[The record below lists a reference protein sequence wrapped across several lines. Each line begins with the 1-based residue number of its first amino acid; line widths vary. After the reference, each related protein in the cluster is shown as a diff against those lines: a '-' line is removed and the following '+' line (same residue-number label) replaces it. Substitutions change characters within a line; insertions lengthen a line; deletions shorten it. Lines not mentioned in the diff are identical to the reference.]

1 MPYLVREH
9 LFISN
14 ISDAAEVLQ
23 NDTAEITH
31 MLSVLSSAS
40 ISFFSEWRRGLVIPT
55 KEIRKVYVGG
65 SEPENDSGGL
75 VIPTKEIVE
84 GSEPKNDSGNSP
96 KSSLSPQKLLY
107 SLEYAGKDLKLV
119 RMAVPLRDM
128 EGENLLDYLDV
139 CLDFIEESRKEGSV
153 LVHCFAGVSRSAAI
167 ITAYLMRTEQ
177 LSQKDALE
185 SLQQSCE
192 FVCPNDGFL
201 EQLNMF
207 EEMSFKIDHT
217 SPIYKRFRLKVLGDS
232 YNRGER
238 IDTSKFGADPGLPA
252 EEASSDVGTSGNS
265 GRVSTAAYR
274 CKKCRRVVAL
284 QENIVDHVPGEGET
298 SFGWHKR
305 KGGNPFNKC
314 DEIECSS
321 IFVEPLRWM
330 TTVEEGV
337 LEGKLLCV
345 HCEARLGY
353 FNWSGI
359 QCSCGS
365 WITPAFQL
373 HKSRVDISTV

>member
-9 LFISN
+9 LFIGN
-14 ISDAAEVLQ
+14 ISDAAEILQ
-23 NDTAEITH
+23 NGSEEITH
-31 MLSVLSSAS
+31 VLSILSSAS
-40 ISFFSEWRRGLVIPT
+40 ITFFSEWRKDILIST

-65 SEPENDSGGL
+65 SGPEDDSH
-75 VIPTKEIVE
+75 
-84 GSEPKNDSGNSP
+84 DSS
-96 KSSLSPQKLLY
+96 KSSLLPEKLLY

-119 RMAVPLRDM
+119 RMAVPIRDM
-128 EGENLLDYLDV
+128 ESENLLDYLDV
-139 CLDFIEESRKEGSV
+139 CLDFIEESRNKGAV
-153 LVHCFAGVSRSAAI
+153 LVHCFAGVSRSASI

-177 LSQKDALE
+177 LSQEDALE
-185 SLQQSCE
+185 SLRQSCD

-201 EQLNMF
+201 EQLKMF
-207 EEMSFKIDHT
+207 EAMGFKVDHT

-232 YNRGER
+232 YNRSER
-238 IDTSKFGADPGLPA
+238 IDRSRFAADPGLPP
-252 EEASSDVGTSGNS
+252 EEVSFEVGTTGNR
-265 GRVSTAAYR
+265 GLVSTTAYR

-284 QENIVDHVPGEGET
+284 QENVLDHVPGEGET
-298 SFGWHKR
+298 SFGWHKMR
-305 KGGNPFNKC
+305 SGNPFNKC
-314 DEIECSS
+314 DEIGCSS

-330 TTVEEGV
+330 TTVEDGV
-337 LEGKLLCV
+337 LEGKLLCS

-373 HKSRVDISTV
+373 HKSRVDISTDG

>member
-14 ISDAAEVLQ
+14 IGDAAEVLQ

-40 ISFFSEWRRGLVIPT
+40 ISFFTEWRLSLVIPT

-65 SEPENDSGGL
+65 SEPENDSG
-75 VIPTKEIVE
+75 
-84 GSEPKNDSGNSP
+84 NSP
-96 KSSLSPQKLLY
+96 KSLLSPQKLLY

-201 EQLNMF
+201 EQLKMF

-232 YNRGER
+232 YNRGE
-238 IDTSKFGADPGLPA
+238 K
-252 EEASSDVGTSGNS
+252 
-265 GRVSTAAYR
+265 
-274 CKKCRRVVAL
+274 
-284 QENIVDHVPGEGET
+284 
-298 SFGWHKR
+298 
-305 KGGNPFNKC
+305 
-314 DEIECSS
+314 
-321 IFVEPLRWM
+321 
-330 TTVEEGV
+330 
-337 LEGKLLCV
+337 
-345 HCEARLGY
+345 
-353 FNWSGI
+353 
-359 QCSCGS
+359 
-365 WITPAFQL
+365 
-373 HKSRVDISTV
+373 